1 MSTTRREFVAGL
13 CAAAALAARPSSA
26 APAAPGEP
34 VRWPEVTLLDGARW
48 TPAPE
53 RAKVV
58 VFWSVSCPFCKRHN
72 AHIDKL
78 HRAAGDGGPQVL
90 TVVRDRDAAAV
101 RRYLATNGYA
111 FPVTLDQDALS
122 AALVSRRIIPLTML
136 IDRQGR
142 LKQAVPGEMFEEDVM
157 ELLRLA

>member
-1 MSTTRREFVAGL
+1 MSPTRREFIA
-13 CAAAALAARPSSA
+13 AAAALAALPSLA
-26 APAAPGEP
+26 APAATGEP
-34 VRWPEVTLLDGARW
+34 VRWPEVTLLDGTRW

-53 RAKVV
+53 RAKVL

-72 AHIDKL
+72 AHIDRL
-78 HRAAGDGGPQVL
+78 YRAAGDGGPQVL
-90 TVVRDRDAAAV
+90 TVSRDRDAAAV
-101 RRYLATNGYA
+101 RRYLAANGYA
-111 FPVTLDQDALS
+111 FPVSLDHDTL
-122 AALVSRRIIPLTML
+122 AAAMVSRRIIPLTLL